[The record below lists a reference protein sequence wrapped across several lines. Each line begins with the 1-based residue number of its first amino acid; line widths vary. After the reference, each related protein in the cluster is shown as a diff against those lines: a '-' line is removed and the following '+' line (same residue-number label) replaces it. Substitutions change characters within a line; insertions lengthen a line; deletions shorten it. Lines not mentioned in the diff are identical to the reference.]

1 MRLILLVRLT
11 VGHLP
16 LEEGIGVRFPDQ
28 QLEIGSESKEYKNM
42 EISPNVNK
50 RIDEVLDRNKLHE
63 VAIMIMAGGIFVL
76 GFSALVYGISTKEVL
91 IVAPS
96 TLITAFLY
104 WPIQHL
110 GKIRKENIAL
120 AAVPS
125 LISTLPPEEAAREL
139 IKLLDKLS

>member
-1 MRLILLVRLT
+1 VRNDIIPGNLLI
-11 VGHLP
+11 
-16 LEEGIGVRFPDQ
+16 
-28 QLEIGSESKEYKNM
+28 KEYCKGM
-42 EISPNVNK
+42 EIPSEVTS
-50 RIDEVLDRNKLHE
+50 RIDDVLERNKLHE
-63 VAIMIMAGGIFVL
+63 IAIMIMAGGIFIL
-76 GFSALVYGISTKEVL
+76 GLVALIYGISTKEVF
-91 IVAPS
+91 IVAPA